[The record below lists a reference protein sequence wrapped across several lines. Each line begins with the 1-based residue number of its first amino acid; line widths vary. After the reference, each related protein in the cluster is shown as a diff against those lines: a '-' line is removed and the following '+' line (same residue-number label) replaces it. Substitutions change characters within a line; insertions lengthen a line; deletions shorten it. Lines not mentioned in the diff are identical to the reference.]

1 MRHDDTRDDIWSLSS
16 SQLASR
22 CRSLAEEDLSAGD
35 RDVHSEAQRLYAE
48 WEEARH
54 LPNENF
60 EEQARRSALLLAL
73 RKRTIEILVKIGL
86 RQ

>member
-22 CRSLAEEDLSAGD
+22 CRAIADGDLSPGD
-35 RDVHSEAQRLYAE
+35 QDLQAEAARLHVE
-48 WEEARH
+48 WEDALH
-54 LPNENF
+54 LPNEDF

-73 RKRTIEILVKIGL
+73 RKRTIEILLKISQ